1 MNNFIGI
8 CKMTQ
13 PEVKAYMKQYLTD
26 LNYDVIDED
35 GFLYA
40 KGDVPVLLVAH
51 MDTVHQKQCT
61 EVNMTD
67 GKLSSPQGIGGDD
80 RCGVYIISQIVKEK
94 HCSVLLCE
102 DEEKGGIGARK
113 FTKTDYINNLDVS
126 YMIEFDRKG
135 SSDAVF
141 YSCDNAEFTDFVC
154 DATGFKEAHGSFSDI
169 SVLMPAA
176 KIAGVNLS
184 SGYYNAHTTSEYVVP
199 SDMEMTI
206 EMAMVLIE
214 CECPDP
220 FEYVEKKYDYSKWP
234 NRNSGSRWGSS
245 NYQYNF
251 FDAGMW
257 QPKEMSDI
265 ALDDLDIELEVL
277 VPDETERERA
287 VCVSGK
293 TKTECWMKFFLE
305 NPDYSFNDITTYSW
319 S

>member
-1 MNNFIGI
+1 MNNFISI

-102 DEEKGGIGARK
+102 DEEIGTIGARK
-113 FTKTDYINNLDVS
+113 FIKTDYINNLDVN
-126 YMIEFDRKG
+126 YMVEFDRRG
-135 SSDAVF
+135 NSDAVF
-141 YSCDNAEFTDFVC
+141 YTCDNAEWTDFVC
-154 DATGFKEAHGSFSDI
+154 DATGFVETHGSYSDI

-184 SGYYNAHTTSEYVVP
+184 SGYYNAHSPTEYVIP

-206 EMAMVLIE
+206 EVAMIMIE
-214 CECPDP
+214 SECGEP
-220 FEYVEKKYDYSKWP
+220 FEYVAKKYKYTRP
-234 NRNSGSRWGSS
+234 TGSRWAS
-245 NYQYNF
+245 NGYQYNF
-251 FDAGMW
+251 FDGGLW
-257 QPKEMSDI
+257 SPREQSEI
-265 ALDDLDIELEVL
+265 ALDDLDIELEVI

-287 VCVSGK
+287 VYVSGK

-305 NPDYSFNDITTYSW
+305 NPDYSFNDINTHSW

>member
-1 MNNFIGI
+1 MNNFISI

-13 PEVKAYMKQYLTD
+13 PEVKAYMKDYLTN

-61 EVNMTD
+61 EINMD
-67 GKLSSPQGIGGDD
+67 NGKMSSPQGIGGDD

-113 FTKTDYINNLDVS
+113 FIKTDYINNLDVN
-126 YMIEFDRKG
+126 YMVEFDRRG
-135 SSDAVF
+135 NCDAVF
-141 YSCDNAEFTDFVC
+141 YSCDNKEFTDFVC
-154 DATGFKEAHGSFSDI
+154 DATGFEETHGSFSDI

-184 SGYYNAHTTSEYVVP
+184 SGYYSAHTVAEYVIP

-220 FEYVEKKYDYSKWP
+220 FEYVEKKYDYSKWARRP
-234 NRNSGSRWGSS
+234 SSSYTSGG
-245 NYQYNF
+245 YQYSL

-257 QPKEMSDI
+257 QPREMSEI
-265 ALDDLDIELEVL
+265 ALDDTEIELEVL
-277 VPDETERERA
+277 IPDETEKEVA
-287 VCVSGK
+287 VYVSGK
-293 TKTECWMKFFLE
+293 TKTECWMKFFLQ
-305 NPDYSFNDITTYSW
+305 NPDYCFNDITTYSW
-319 S
+319 T